1 MRSRWVSRASTVL
14 ALVMGSTAI
23 PVTAQAGAVPLP
35 LLVKKKKKKRKNKNA
50 FTPEQAADRRMP
62 VQDQGRQMVEAGELT
77 AATILFDGAAR
88 TQGDP
93 VLFLDAAD
101 AYLELAT
108 TERDIASAETA
119 KLRAQAAQDILYFER
134 DPEASDSDYRLVTD
148 SEIPGLLS
156 RAEILLERADA
167 TIDEIE
173 TELEALEAAEP
184 ASARPPGNG
193 RGLRIAGL
201 GLTGLGVAG
210 LGLGV
215 AGLVIGRVNQNRVD
229 DPTVYGTEFDDFDA
243 RGRRGNVLAGV
254 GLAVGGVALAAGVT
268 MFIIGRNRGER
279 AGSSSDSVALVPTG
293 RGVALVGRF

>member
-1 MRSRWVSRASTVL
+1 MSRASTVL

-23 PVTAQAGAVPLP
+23 PVTAQAGTVPLP
-35 LLVKKKKKKRKNKNA
+35 LLVKKKKRKNKNA

-62 VQDQGRQMVEAGELT
+62 VQDQGRQMIEAGELT

-119 KLRAQAAQDILYFER
+119 KLRAQTAQDILYFHR
-134 DPEASDSDYRLVTD
+134 DPEASDPDYRLVTD
-148 SEIPGLLS
+148 SEITGLLS
-156 RAEILLERADA
+156 RAEILIERAD
-167 TIDEIE
+167 TMVEEIE
-173 TELEALEAAEP
+173 TELEGLEAAEP
-184 ASARPPGNG
+184 APARKPGNG

-210 LGLGV
+210 LGVGV
-215 AGLVIGRVNQNRVD
+215 AGLVIGRINQNRVD
-229 DPTVYGTEFDDFDA
+229 DPTVYGSTFDDFDA
-243 RGRRGNVLAGV
+243 KGRRGNVIAGV
-254 GLAVGGVALAAGVT
+254 GLAVGGVAIAAGVT

-279 AGSSSDSVALVPTG
+279 AGSSSESVALVPTG